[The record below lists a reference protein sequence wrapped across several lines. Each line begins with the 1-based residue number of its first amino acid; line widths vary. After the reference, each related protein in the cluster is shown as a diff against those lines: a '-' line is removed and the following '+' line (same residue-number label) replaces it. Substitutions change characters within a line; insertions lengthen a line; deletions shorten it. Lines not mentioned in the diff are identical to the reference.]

1 MQTSTLPELSSSPWQ
16 RNDIQFPR
24 LLAEI
29 MAAGAIDENAWT
41 AICQSMD
48 LQTEELREL
57 FDRAQTEWEQIKS
70 NSLTADLGITPNRRA
85 VVR

>member
-1 MQTSTLPELSSSPWQ
+1 MQTSTRVLPESSSSPWQ
-16 RNDIQFPR
+16 RNEIQFPR

-29 MAAGAIDENAWT
+29 MAAGAIDENAST

-57 FDRAQTEWEQIKS
+57 FDRAQTE
-70 NSLTADLGITPNRRA
+70 
-85 VVR
+85 